1 MKEKKNPIKADTLLH
16 LDLKGRGRRPNVTV
30 LKFSCVCW
38 TSSVTPCGDVC
49 CFISHC
55 WKNPHD
61 ITAPDWS
68 VDHNIHGKFCFL
80 NKWLW
85 NDVFKIHFYWL
96 RYRTIAEKKIAGN
109 KNLPPLAF
117 TWAGSRY
124 SFRSGFLPRFYWT
137 ANALCLSQQASRQMW
152 SLFAVKVSA
161 NEFGQVQC
169 SSNTGLKNPRHNAQL
184 AARWRQRDVKK
195 AAAVSQ
201 WWRSLLIYF

>member
-1 MKEKKNPIKADTLLH
+1 MLLFSSSAVFAEPLQWH
-16 LDLKGRGRRPNVTV
+16 PVVTSV
-30 LKFSCVCW
+30 VSLVIAERIHMTSQPLIGPW
-38 TSSVTPCGDVC
+38 TT
-49 CFISHC
+49 IS
-55 WKNPHD
+55 
-61 ITAPDWS
+61 TA
-68 VDHNIHGKFCFL
+68 NFFCFL

-109 KNLPPLAF
+109 RNLPPLVF
-117 TWAGSRY
+117 TWAGSGY

-137 ANALCLSQQASRQMW
+137 GNALCLSQQASRQMW

-184 AARWRQRDVKK
+184 AVRWRQRDVKK